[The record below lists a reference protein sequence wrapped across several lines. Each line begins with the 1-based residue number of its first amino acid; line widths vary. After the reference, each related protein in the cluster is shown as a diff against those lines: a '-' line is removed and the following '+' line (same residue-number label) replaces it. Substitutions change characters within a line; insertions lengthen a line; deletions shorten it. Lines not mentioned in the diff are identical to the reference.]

1 LIEHFELL
9 KKLYNTEDKTM
20 GIVTIILGES
30 GTGKSCSMMNLD
42 PDQTLLIQAI
52 KKPLPF
58 KSNKWKEI
66 KQGEPGSIYVTDNA
80 AHIVAAIQKT
90 KKPIIVIDDFQYIM
104 ANEFMRRV
112 LDNETGNSA
121 FQKYNEIARN
131 VWDILNAASAVEGK
145 RVYIMSHVQTDE
157 AGKTKVKTIGKLLD
171 EKIVIEGMVTI
182 VLKTAVINDNYVFR
196 TKNSG
201 NDTVK
206 SPVGLFDDET
216 IPNDLAV
223 VDKLIADYYEA

>member
-1 LIEHFELL
+1 MIEHFELL
-9 KKLYNTEDKTM
+9 KKLYRGKDM
-20 GIVTIILGES
+20 GTVTIILGES

-42 PDQTLLIQAI
+42 PEQTLLIQAI

-58 KSNKWKEI
+58 KSKSWKEI
-66 KQGEPGSIYVTDNA
+66 KKDEGGNIYVTDNA
-80 AHIVAAIQKT
+80 HQIVTAIQKT
-90 KKPIIVIDDFQYIM
+90 KKPVVVIDDFQYIM

-121 FQKYNEIARN
+121 FQKYNEIAKN
-131 VWDILNAASAVEGK
+131 VWDILNAANAAENK
-145 RVYIMSHVQTDE
+145 RVYIMSHTQTDE
-157 AGKTKVKTIGKLLD
+157 GGKIKVKTIGKLLD

-182 VLKTAVINDNYVFR
+182 VLRTAVINDNYVFR

>member
-1 LIEHFELL
+1 
-9 KKLYNTEDKTM
+9 M
-20 GIVTIILGES
+20 GTTTIILGDS
-30 GTGKSCSMMNLD
+30 GTGKSCSIMNLD
-42 PDQTLLIQAI
+42 PGNTLLIQPI

-58 KSNKWKEI
+58 KSKEWKDI
-66 KQGEPGSIYVTDNA
+66 KSEGGGNVYVTDSA
-80 AHIVAAIQKT
+80 QYIIAAIQKT
-90 KKPIIVIDDFQYIM
+90 QKEIIVIDDFQYIM

-121 FQKYNEIARN
+121 FQKYNEIAKN
-131 VWDILNAASAVEGK
+131 VWDILNAANSVVNK
-145 RVYIMSHVQTDE
+145 RVYIMSHIQTDE
-157 AGKTKVKTIGKLLD
+157 AGRTKVKTIGKLLD

-216 IPNDLAV
+216 IPNDLAM

>member
-1 LIEHFELL
+1 
-9 KKLYNTEDKTM
+9 M
-20 GIVTIILGES
+20 GTTTIILGDS

-42 PDQTLLIQAI
+42 PENTLLIQAI

-58 KSNKWKEI
+58 KSKAWKDI
-66 KQGEPGSIYVTDNA
+66 KSEGGGNVYVTDLAEFIIA
-80 AHIVAAIQKT
+80 AMQKT
-90 KKPIIVIDDFQYIM
+90 KKEIIVIDDFQYIM
-104 ANEFMRRV
+104 ANAFMRRV

-121 FQKYNEIARN
+121 FQKYNEIAKN
-131 VWDILNAASAVEGK
+131 VWDILNAANSVANK
-145 RVYIMSHVQTDE
+145 RVYIMSHIQTDE
-157 AGKTKVKTIGKLLD
+157 AGRTKVKTIGKLLD

-216 IPNDLAV
+216 IPNDLAM

>member
-1 LIEHFELL
+1 
-9 KKLYNTEDKTM
+9 M
-20 GIVTIILGES
+20 GTVTIILGES

-58 KSNKWKEI
+58 KSKNWKEI
-66 KQGEPGSIYVTDNA
+66 KKDEGGNIYVTDNA
-80 AHIVAAIQKT
+80 SHIVAAIQKT
-90 KKPIIVIDDFQYIM
+90 KKPVIVIDDFQYIM

-121 FQKYNEIARN
+121 FQKYNEIAKN
-131 VWDILNAASAVEGK
+131 VWDILNAANASDK
-145 RVYIMSHVQTDE
+145 RIYIMSHTQTDE
-157 AGKTKVKTIGKLLD
+157 GGRIKVKTIGKLLD

-182 VLKTAVINDNYVFR
+182 VLRTAVINDNYVFR

-201 NDTVK
+201 SDTVK

>member
-1 LIEHFELL
+1 
-9 KKLYNTEDKTM
+9 M
-20 GIVTIILGES
+20 GTTTIILGDS

-42 PDQTLLIQAI
+42 PEKTLLIQAI

-58 KSNKWKEI
+58 KSKGWKDVKTE
-66 KQGEPGSIYVTDNA
+66 GGGNIYVTDSSQ
-80 AHIVAAIQKT
+80 HIVAAIQKT
-90 KKPIIVIDDFQYIM
+90 KKEIIVIDDFQYIM

-121 FQKYNEIARN
+121 FQKYNEIAKS
-131 VWDILNAASAVEGK
+131 VWDILNAANAVDNK
-145 RVYIMSHVQTDE
+145 RIYIMAHTQTDE
-157 AGKTKVKTIGKLLD
+157 AGRIKVKTIGKLLD

-182 VLKTAVINDNYVFR
+182 VLRTAVINDNFVFR

-216 IPNDLAV
+216 IPNDLAM